1 MPSLD
6 GPELSRRVR
15 ALVPSLPIVLMSG
28 ETAGLTRDLVL
39 TGRPWLFLEKPFDG
53 EQMRDVLES
62 AIAAQR

>member
-6 GPELSRRVR
+6 GPELARRVR

-39 TGRPWLFLEKPFDG
+39 TGRHWLFLEKPFDG